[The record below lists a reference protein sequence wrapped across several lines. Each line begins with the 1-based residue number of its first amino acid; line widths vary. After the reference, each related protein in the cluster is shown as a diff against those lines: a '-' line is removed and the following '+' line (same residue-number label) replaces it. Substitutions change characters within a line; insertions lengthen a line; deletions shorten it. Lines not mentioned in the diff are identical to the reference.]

1 MAGSGQADGQ
11 VVFEVVG
18 DTTKVESSVKTV
30 TETIKTESKKWDTD
44 TKESF
49 KKMENTASET
59 EKTMDGIF
67 AGIAAGVT
75 SAIIN
80 ATASLITAFAEWASA
95 SIEVASNLEQ
105 IQGVVDMTFGETG
118 AQKID
123 KWAQTAGSRFGYTRT
138 EALKLSSSMGI
149 LLKASGIS
157 ASEAADMS
165 TNLAG
170 LAADMGA
177 FLNMDPDKAFEKIKS
192 AMEGNAGALKDL
204 GIQMKGADFDGF
216 YESLGMEGKFSDLS
230 LAEQYAVRYQYITDK
245 MSDINGQYAREAKS
259 TLEGTQ
265 DQMAVLT
272 DRLQE
277 NVGEKLLPI
286 SKKAQEFKLSLL
298 QMLTGDT
305 DLGYEYMQKAI
316 TIGTALDYFKSV
328 LSSGTGTSGGTS
340 FGATQEELTG
350 WLAEENANLEAART
364 ELDSI
369 AGKYAEIFDM
379 ENGVFDSDTFS
390 SFGEYFYDWLQHA
403 QPFASGEERDQIDSI
418 LSEME
423 TAHSKI
429 GESEKAVAAFQEQ
442 LNDIL
447 SDMPDTTANGAAV
460 VSDLVTGMDSQ
471 VGNVQAEV
479 DLINGILSSLGDTGT
494 GTPDAIPQHEAGLN
508 YVPFDGYLASLH
520 QGEGILTAEENR
532 IWQRFRNGQP
542 NSIDYDA
549 LGGVMRDNVKAG
561 GNVYLDGRTVG
572 QVVSDIQGR
581 SYKTLQRSGWQG

>member
-1 MAGSGQADGQ
+1 MASDGQ

-18 DTTKVESSVKTV
+18 DTSKVEQSVKNV
-30 TETIKTESKKWDTD
+30 TETIKTESKKWDNE
-44 TKESF
+44 TKNSF
-49 KKMENTASET
+49 KKMEDSGKESESVLQ
-59 EKTMDGIF
+59 GVF
-67 AGIAAGVT
+67 AGVAAGVT

-80 ATASLITAFAEWASA
+80 ATGQMISAFVDWAAA
-95 SIEVASNLEQ
+95 SIDVAANLEQ
-105 IQGVVDMTFGETG
+105 IQGVVDVTFGETG
-118 AQKID
+118 AQKIE
-123 KWAQTAGSRFGYTRT
+123 KWADTAGRRFGYTRL
-138 EALKLSSSMGI
+138 EAMKLSSSMGI

-157 ASEAADMS
+157 ANEAADMS

-177 FLNMDPDKAFEKIKS
+177 FLDMDADKAFEKIKS
-192 AMEGNAGALKDL
+192 AMEGNASALKDL
-204 GIQMKGADFDGF
+204 GVQMKGADFDGF

-230 LAEQYAVRYQYITDK
+230 LAEQYAVRYQYIIDK

-265 DQMAVLT
+265 DQITVLT

-277 NVGEKLLPI
+277 NVGENLLPI

-298 QMLTGDT
+298 QMLTGDP

-316 TIGTALDYFKSV
+316 TIRTALDYFKSV
-328 LSSGTGTSGGTS
+328 LSGGTGTSGGTS
-340 FGATQEELTG
+340 FGATQGELTQ
-350 WLAEENANLEAART
+350 WLADENKNLESART
-364 ELDSI
+364 ELDGI
-369 AGKYAEIFDM
+369 AEKYAEIFDM

-403 QPFASGEERDQIDSI
+403 QPFASGEERNQIDSI

-423 TAHSKI
+423 AAHSKI

-471 VGNVQAEV
+471 VGSVQAEV
-479 DLINGILSSLGDTGT
+479 DLINGILSDLGNTGT
-494 GTPDAIPQHEAGLN
+494 GVPGAIPQHEAGLN

-520 QGEGILTAEENR
+520 EGEGILTAEENR

-542 NSIDYDA
+542 GNIDYDA